1 MFIDNKYKRIYFS
14 IVNRGKNRKLPPE
27 IYAEKHHIVPVSLG
41 GANGQSNLVC
51 LTAREHFICH
61 VLLTKFTEGK
71 NKQKMLHAFWMMCNA
86 KDSNQIRDYKI
97 NSTLY
102 GKLKQERSNALKG
115 KQRPQE
121 VKLKIGKKL
130 KGKAK
135 PPFTESHR
143 RNLSEAQKGKAPWNK
158 GTKGRQSQTAESKQ
172 KISLALKGKQKSD
185 QTKKLLSQAR
195 SGMVN
200 CFDKEL
206 GIKVFVT
213 VDEFRV
219 CDSYIGFKSTEY
231 QSLYRR

>member
-1 MFIDNKYKRIYFS
+1 MSPKIYT
-14 IVNRGKNRKLPPE
+14 
-27 IYAEKHHIVPVSLG
+27 EKHHIVPVSLG
-41 GANGQSNLVC
+41 GPNKESNLVC

-86 KDSNQIRDYKI
+86 KDPNQLRDYKI

-102 GKLKQERSNALKG
+102 AKLKQERSNALRG

-121 VKLKIGKKL
+121 VKLKIGEKL

-135 PPFTESHR
+135 PPFTETHR
-143 RNLSEAQKGKAPWNK
+143 RNLSEAQKGKIPWNK
-158 GTKGRQSQTAESKQ
+158 GLKGKQFHTNKSKE
-172 KISLALKGKQKSD
+172 KISLALKGRQKSD
-185 QTKKLLSQAR
+185 QTKKLLSQSR

-200 CFDKEL
+200 CFDKKL

-213 VDEFRV
+213 VDEFRA
-219 CDSYIGFKSTEY
+219 CDSYIGFKSAEY
-231 QSLYRR
+231 QSLYKR